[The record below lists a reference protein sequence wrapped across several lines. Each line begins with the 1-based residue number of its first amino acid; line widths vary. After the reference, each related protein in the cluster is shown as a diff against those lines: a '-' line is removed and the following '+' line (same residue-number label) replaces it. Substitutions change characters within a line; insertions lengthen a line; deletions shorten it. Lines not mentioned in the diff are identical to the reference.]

1 MLGAFASIEVSV
13 CAAATRNTERL
24 FLGQAETIVQ
34 ADCSFATAGAVIARF
49 TLHVIWCLIPT
60 WKETCRSGL
69 ADEQRSVKQQ
79 D

>member
-1 MLGAFASIEVSV
+1 MLGAFASIELAV

-24 FLGQAETIVQ
+24 FLGQTETIIQ

-49 TLHVIWCLIPT
+49 TLHVVWRLISIWI
-60 WKETCRSGL
+60 ETCRSGL
-69 ADEQRSVKQQ
+69 ADKQRSVKQQ